1 MNKMLVSDYDQTF
14 YISDENIENNK
25 KYVNE
30 FKKNPKN
37 IFVIATGRSYLD
49 FYKKQE
55 EYNFYF
61 DYAILN
67 HGATIIDNKN
77 NVLMNIMFE
86 NSIIPEL
93 KDLLNLDKSI
103 KYFCCSGIESRVEFE
118 HQNLTKINVKYMS
131 KEYAFSILELVNE
144 RLGNYLK
151 AYYVNNNSIEIISNK
166 INKALAIYEI
176 MNLNNIDKN
185 NVYTVGD
192 GYSDIDMIKEFNGYG
207 MKESINE
214 IKNLAIGQV
223 DSVSDLIKMIIE

>member
-1 MNKMLVSDYDQTF
+1 MNKMIVSDYDQTF
-14 YISDENIENNK
+14 YINDEDIENNK

-30 FKKNPKN
+30 FKRIPKN
-37 IFVIATGRSYLD
+37 IFAIATGRSYFD
-49 FYKKQE
+49 FYNKQE
-55 EYNFYF
+55 KYNFYF

-77 NVLMNIMFE
+77 NVLMNVMFE
-86 NSIIPEL
+86 NSIIPKL
-93 KDLLNLDKSI
+93 KDLLNLEESI
-103 KYFCCSGIESRVEFE
+103 KYFCCSGKESRVEFE
-118 HQNLTKINVKYMS
+118 HQDLTKVNVEYMS
-131 KEYAFSILELVNE
+131 EEYAFSILELVNS

-185 NVYTVGD
+185 DVYTVGD

-207 MKESINE
+207 MKEAVNE
-214 IKNLAIGQV
+214 VKNLAIGQV

>member
-14 YISDENIENNK
+14 YISDEDIENNK
-25 KYVNE
+25 KYVDE

-37 IFVIATGRSYLD
+37 IFAIATGRSYLD

-55 EYNFYF
+55 EYDFYF
-61 DYAILN
+61 DYAILD

-77 NVLMNIMFE
+77 SVLMDIVFE
-86 NSIIPEL
+86 
-93 KDLLNLDKSI
+93 
-103 KYFCCSGIESRVEFE
+103 IESRVEFE
-118 HQNLTKINVKYMS
+118 HQDLTKINVKYMS
-131 KEYAFSILELVNE
+131 KEYAFSILEIVNE

-151 AYYVNNNSIEIISNK
+151 AYYVNNNSIEIISSK

-223 DSVSDLIKMIIE
+223 DSVSDLIKMII